1 VGFPWRPRRRQR
13 GARQRE
19 GSGEE
24 VGQCSGLEAAT
35 GGEEAIGAV
44 ELNGEGEEE
53 GVRRRQELA
62 GEEGNDGVVVP
73 VEIRPRGV
81 AWECQ

>member
-1 VGFPWRPRRRQR
+1 VGFPRRPRRQRR
-13 GARQRE
+13 GAHRRE

-24 VGQCSGLEAAT
+24 VGQCSGPEAAT

-44 ELNGEGEEE
+44 ELNGAGAEG
-53 GVRRRQELA
+53 GVRRRQELT
-62 GEEGNDGVVVP
+62 GEEGNDSEVVL